1 LTARPIA
8 ACLFAGALLVGPVE
22 AAGFAGQAQTAELP
36 LRLTL
41 GCERASE
48 LVFRFILENVST
60 EPTAAVIGTILGNDK
75 KYLPGPL
82 GFTLRRAG
90 EADVNF
96 DWFDPSVVGISG
108 RIDPWV
114 IPLPAGASYSVTVVI
129 PNGFRHLFFA
139 PADVRLRMTTREIA
153 NPNGD
158 LQGLRFIHVWIGT
171 LTSDWIH
178 VPESCRVR

>member
-1 LTARPIA
+1 MTVRLIA

-22 AAGFAGQAQTAELP
+22 AEEFAGQAQTVEP
-36 LRLTL
+36 PFRLAVR
-41 GCERASE
+41 CERASD
-48 LVFRFILENVST
+48 LVFRFILENVSD

-96 DWFDPSVVGISG
+96 DWFDPSVVGIAG

-114 IPLPAGASYSVTVVI
+114 IPLPAGASYSVRVLI
-129 PNGFRHLFFA
+129 PNGFRHLFFT
-139 PADVRLRMTTREIA
+139 PADVRVRLTTREIA

-158 LQGLRFIHVWIGT
+158 LEGLRFIHVWIGT